1 MYINIFVTLRNAQIH
16 HKLLVNWQFYK
27 GKTKRLMV
35 WTFNK
40 IEKQRRNVHI
50 HSELLSIE
58 LIYERTINNNSEKFL
73 NKLAALE
80 MAKLMICWIVSFLF
94 ARNTFIN
101 KVGTSGA
108 RTHFK
113 GKGIVVTK
121 MLSKHYKTHLL
132 TSDLN
137 NIDCVH

>member
-1 MYINIFVTLRNAQIH
+1 MLKYITNRWSIDSFTKVKRNC
-16 HKLLVNWQFYK
+16 WW
-27 GKTKRLMV
+27 

-40 IEKQRRNVHI
+40 IDKQHRNVHM

-58 LIYERTINNNSEKFL
+58 MIYERTINNNSEKFL

-101 KVGTSGA
+101 EVGTSGD
-108 RTHFK
+108 RIHFK
-113 GKGIVVTK
+113 KTYPK